1 MKQNITTSN
10 IAINLARA
18 VGIISMT
25 VGILSLSGCA
35 NVSGLDAKSNFSCKA
50 PDGVSCQAISGV
62 YANNPVSGAAN
73 STAAS
78 GAHSAA
84 TPMPNIPVYG
94 QQAVRLTERT
104 TGSAIRS
111 EPKIRRMWVAPWMD
125 GDEDLW
131 DQSYVYLTVDR
142 GRWLIEHNRSKIRQ
156 QFAPIRPVNVTN
168 AGVTNAGVGGNPV
181 PNQRPVM
188 GNAMG
193 NATGNATG
201 NAANTT
207 NAANILPP
215 QLLKMMEAQ
224 GLSGNAINDALSG
237 NLGSGGVA
245 SEGMPQ

>member
-1 MKQNITTSN
+1 MYKNIIRSVT
-10 IAINLARA
+10 
-18 VGIISMT
+18 
-25 VGILSLSGCA
+25 LSLSVACVMNLSGCA

-62 YANNPVSGAAN
+62 YANSPVSQRAGLPAN
-73 STAAS
+73 PTTATV
-78 GAHSAA
+78 A
-84 TPMPNIPVYG
+84 TATNLPALPVYG

-181 PNQRPVM
+181 PNQRPMM
-188 GNAMG
+188 GNAM
-193 NATGNATG
+193 GNATG

-237 NLGSGGVA
+237 NLGTGGLA